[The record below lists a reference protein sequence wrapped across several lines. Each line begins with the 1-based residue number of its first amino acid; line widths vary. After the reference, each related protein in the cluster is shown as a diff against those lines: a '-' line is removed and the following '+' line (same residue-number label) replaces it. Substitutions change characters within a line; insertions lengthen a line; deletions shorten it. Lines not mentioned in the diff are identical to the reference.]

1 MQLENGTWV
10 LVLDGTKAL
19 IFENITDG
27 QDPNLRIVR
36 KEENAETP
44 DEDVARGV
52 KRTEPATGSTSDT
65 HRSDEHRFVEDLAAQ
80 LYKSAHQG
88 KFDKLVLVAG
98 PNHIGTLRAKLH
110 KEVTDRVVGEIHKTL
125 TGHPVDQ
132 IERIVSQELTSA

>member
-1 MQLENGTWV
+1 MQLDNGTWV

-27 QDPNLRIVR
+27 QDPNLRIRR
-36 KEENAETP
+36 KEENAEVP
-44 DEDVARGV
+44 DQDVARGV
-52 KRTEPATGSTSDT
+52 KATERATGSTSDT
-65 HRSDEHRFVEDLAAQ
+65 HRSDEHRFVEDLAEQ

-98 PNHIGTLRAKLH
+98 PSHIGTLRGKLH
-110 KEVTDRVVGEIHKTL
+110 KEVTDRVVAEVHKTL

-132 IERIVSQELTSA
+132 IERILTQELSSA